1 MLRKALQREYAISKL
16 VIYFKNIDLD
26 PQLANLVNWFLSLTS
41 FFYSEEI
48 INLSGKIKPSK
59 REHYFS
65 LFSDPLYSLPRGK

>member
-1 MLRKALQREYAISKL
+1 MHLGGPYTVEFFCLKILRKALQREYAISKL

-59 REHYFS
+59 REH
-65 LFSDPLYSLPRGK
+65 

>member
-59 REHYFS
+59 REH
-65 LFSDPLYSLPRGK
+65 

>member
-1 MLRKALQREYAISKL
+1 MDLGGLYTVYFSLKNVKESITKGICHFKAI
-16 VIYFKNIDLD
+16 IYFKNIDLD

-59 REHYFS
+59 REH
-65 LFSDPLYSLPRGK
+65 